1 MSFDPPPSAAETTS
15 PRPRFAPSSTEGGA
29 LAWLAAPLL
38 IAAAIAVREA
48 PDPTPRR
55 PVAYRLNVNAATPAE
70 WSLMRGVGPVLADR
84 IAEDRT
90 HRGPFRAPADLLAV
104 RGMGPK
110 TFARL
115 RPHLQ
120 FPGDPVPTDGP
131 VVATR

>member
-1 MSFDPPPSAAETTS
+1 MSVHPPPAERPQES
-15 PRPRFAPSSTEGGA
+15 PRPRFAPSSAEGGA

-38 IAAAIAVREA
+38 IAAALAVREA

-55 PVAYRLNVNAATPAE
+55 PVAHRLNVNAATPAE

-84 IAEDRT
+84 IAEDRAD
-90 HRGPFRAPADLLAV
+90 RGPFRTPADLLAV

-120 FPGDPVPTDGP
+120 FPGDPVPTDGQ